1 MDWQLIG
8 FHLELTDSDISA
20 VDGDNRTVDEK
31 RVGVLRRWK
40 EKFAFHA
47 TYRILIKSL
56 LACGRTSDAV
66 NACKAIISGISVV
79 RVAIRVSN
87 LCRPHVNAKCL
98 NDVRKLARG
107 YVSNVS
113 L

>member
-66 NACKAIISGISVV
+66 NACKAIISG
-79 RVAIRVSN
+79 
-87 LCRPHVNAKCL
+87 KCCQSSHKSIQL
-98 NDVRKLARG
+98 VQTPCKCEL
-107 YVSNVS
+107 SE
-113 L
+113 